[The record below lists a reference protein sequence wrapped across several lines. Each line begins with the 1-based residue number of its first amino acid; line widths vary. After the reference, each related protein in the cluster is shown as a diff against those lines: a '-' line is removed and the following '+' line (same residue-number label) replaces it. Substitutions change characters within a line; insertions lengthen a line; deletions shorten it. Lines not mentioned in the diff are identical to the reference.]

1 MPDDLLVFGILGWY
15 IGKVLVYPRDRFTF
29 FWSAIG
35 TDSAPVAC
43 ASLGQQSDAKSL
55 SQGGLN
61 ATRRTLWTNVRAPCS
76 FHVSKKIY
84 TNLYLNTP
92 LVSFGNVCW

>member
-1 MPDDLLVFGILGWY
+1 MPDDLLAFGILGWY

-55 SQGGLN
+55 SQGGHGWSQRN
-61 ATRRTLWTNVRAPCS
+61 TQDPVDKCASAMQFPCQQEDLHK
-76 FHVSKKIY
+76 FIFEHTFV
-84 TNLYLNTP
+84 
-92 LVSFGNVCW
+92 NVCW